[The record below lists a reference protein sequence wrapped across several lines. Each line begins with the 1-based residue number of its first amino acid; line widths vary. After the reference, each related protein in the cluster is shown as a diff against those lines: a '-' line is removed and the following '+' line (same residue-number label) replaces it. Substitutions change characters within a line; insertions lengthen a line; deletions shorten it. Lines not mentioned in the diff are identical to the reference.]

1 MQRAF
6 RVWRIDMF
14 SGKLGRRTLTHVLM
28 ALAIVVLAVPAFAQ
42 TGRIQGKVTDEA
54 GKPVDGAK
62 ITVSTIPDTGGQKW
76 EATSDKNGNYIIG
89 TLPKSGNYLVHAE
102 KSGAGVDE
110 ARAAVRL
117 GNFTALNFSL
127 SNKARVSEE
136 QASKNAAIKKFF
148 DEGVAAAN
156 AGNHQAAVDAFNNA
170 ATQMQTCSDCYYNI
184 GVSEVQLKDYDK
196 AEAAYK
202 KAIELRPSY
211 PEAYNALAAMYTSQK
226 KMDLA
231 AAAASKA
238 AELSAATPGGGSPD
252 SMYSAGVGLWN
263 ANKFPEAQ
271 AAFEGAIKA
280 DPNHADSHFMLGKV
294 FLNLGKL
301 PEAAAEFDTYLKLAP
316 TGKNAAEAKTTY
328 DALKPML
335 K

>member
-1 MQRAF
+1 M
-6 RVWRIDMF
+6 V
-14 SGKLGRRTLTHVLM
+14 SGKFGRRARWTLCKLLMVL
-28 ALAIVVLAVPAFAQ
+28 ALAVLAAPAFAQ
-42 TGRIQGKVTDEA
+42 TGRIQGKVSDEA

-62 ITVSTIPDTGGQKW
+62 ITVSAVPDTGGQKW

-110 ARAAVRL
+110 ARATVRL
-117 GNFTALNFSL
+117 GNFTALNFTL
-127 SNKARVSEE
+127 STKARVTEE
-136 QASKNAAIKKFF
+136 QAAKNVTIKKFF
-148 DEGVAAAN
+148 DDGVAAAN
-156 AGNHQAAVDAFNNA
+156 AGNHQAAVDAFTQA
-170 ATQMQTCSDCYYNI
+170 AAQMPSCSDCYYNI
-184 GVSEVQLKDYDK
+184 GVSQTQMKNYDA

-211 PEAYNALAAMYTSQK
+211 PEAYNALASLYTTQR

-231 AAAASKA
+231 AAAAAKA
-238 AELSAATPGGGSPD
+238 AELSAATPGGGSAD
-252 SMYSAGVGLWN
+252 SMFSAGVGLWN

-271 AAFEGAIKA
+271 AAFEGALKS

-294 FLNLGKL
+294 YLNLGKL
-301 PEAAAEFDTYLKLAP
+301 PEAAAEFQTYLKLAP
-316 TGKNAAEAKTTY
+316 TGKNAAEAQTTY
-328 DALKPML
+328 NALKPML

>member
-1 MQRAF
+1 
-6 RVWRIDMF
+6 MF
-14 SGKLGRRTLTHVLM
+14 SGKFGQRMLTSMLM
-28 ALAIVVLAVPAFAQ
+28 AMAMVVLAVPAFAQ

-62 ITVSTIPDTGGQKW
+62 LTISSIPDSGGQKW

-89 TLPKSGNYLVHAE
+89 TLPRSGQYLVHAE
-102 KSGAGVDE
+102 KTGVGQDE

-117 GNFTALNFSL
+117 GNFTSLNFSL
-127 SNKARVSEE
+127 SNKARVSDE
-136 QASKNAAIKKFF
+136 QAAKNASIKKFF
-148 DEGVAAAN
+148 DDGVVAAN
-156 AGNHQAAVDAFNNA
+156 AGNHQAAIDAFTQATA
-170 ATQMQTCSDCYYNI
+170 AMPTCSDCYYNI
-184 GVSEVQLKDYDK
+184 GVSQAQLKNYDA

-202 KAIELRPSY
+202 KAIEIRPAY
-211 PEAYNALAAMYTSQK
+211 PDAYNAMAAMYTIEK

-231 AAAASKA
+231 AAASSKA
-238 AELSAATPGGGSPD
+238 AELNAASPGGGSAD

-271 AAFEGAIKA
+271 AAFESAIKA
-280 DPNHADSHFMLGKV
+280 DASYADAHFMLAKV

-301 PEAAAEFDTYLKLAP
+301 PEAAAEFQAYLKLAP
-316 TGKNAAEAKTTY
+316 TGKNAGESQTTY

-335 K
+335 PK

>member
-1 MQRAF
+1 MC
-6 RVWRIDMF
+6 
-14 SGKLGRRTLTHVLM
+14 SGKFGRQTRWTLSTAVM
-28 ALAIVVLAVPAFAQ
+28 VMAIVVLAVPAFAQ
-42 TGRIQGKVTDEA
+42 TGRIQGKVTDEG
-54 GKPVDGAK
+54 GKAVDGAK
-62 ITVSTIPDTGGQKW
+62 ITVSAIPDNGGQKW

-102 KSGAGVDE
+102 KAGAGADE

-117 GNFTALNFSL
+117 GNFTALNFTL
-127 SNKARVSEE
+127 SNKARVSDE
-136 QASKNAAIKKFF
+136 QAAKNTAIKKFF
-148 DEGVAAAN
+148 DDGVAAAN
-156 AGNHQAAVDAFNNA
+156 AGNHQAAVDAFTQASA
-170 ATQMQTCSDCYYNI
+170 AMPTCSDCYYNI
-184 GVSEVQLKDYDK
+184 GVSQVQMKNYDA

-211 PEAYNALAAMYTSQK
+211 PEAYNALAAMYTTQK

-231 AAAASKA
+231 AAAAAKA
-238 AELSAATPGGGSPD
+238 AELSTSATGGGNAD
-252 SMYSAGVGLWN
+252 SLYSAGVGLWN

-271 AAFEGAIKA
+271 QAFEGAIKA
-280 DPNHADSHFMLGKV
+280 DPNHADSHFMLAKV

-301 PEAAAEFDTYLKLAP
+301 PDAAGEFQTYLKLAP
-316 TGKNAAEAKTTY
+316 TGKNAAEAQTTY

>member
-1 MQRAF
+1 
-6 RVWRIDMF
+6 MF
-14 SGKLGRRTLTHVLM
+14 SRKFGRLTRLTLSKSLAVL
-28 ALAIVVLAVPAFAQ
+28 ALVVLAAPAFAQ

-54 GKPVDGAK
+54 GKAVEGAK
-62 ITVSTIPDTGGQKW
+62 ISVSAIPDSGGQKW
-76 EATSDKNGNYIIG
+76 EATSDKSGNYIIG

-102 KSGAGVDE
+102 KSGTGIDE

-117 GNFTALNFSL
+117 GNFTALNFTL
-127 SNKARVSEE
+127 SNKARVTEE
-136 QASKNAAIKKFF
+136 QAAKNVTIKKFF
-148 DEGVAAAN
+148 EEGVAAAN
-156 AGNHQAAVDAFNNA
+156 AGNHQAAVDAFTQA
-170 ATQMQTCSDCYYNI
+170 ATQMPTCSDCYYNI
-184 GVSEVQLKDYDK
+184 GVSQAQMKNYDA

-211 PEAYNALAAMYTSQK
+211 PEAYNALASMYTTQK

-231 AAAASKA
+231 AAAAAKA
-238 AELSAATPGGGSPD
+238 AEVSLATPGGGSAD
-252 SMYSAGVGLWN
+252 SMFSAGVGLWN

-271 AAFEGAIKA
+271 QAFESAIKT

-301 PEAAAEFDTYLKLAP
+301 PEAAAEFQTYLKLAP
-316 TGKNAAEAKTTY
+316 TGKNATEAKTTY

>member
-1 MQRAF
+1 
-6 RVWRIDMF
+6 MF
-14 SGKLGRRTLTHVLM
+14 SGKRRRTLTHVLM

-156 AGNHQAAVDAFNNA
+156 HLAHESNCLSIGLTAAHRQRPEDADERARERRVVRLLFRDVIDRARTSDSDRPGVEPREVVEAQDDRPVPRDPFDTVRPQRGGGMDEDGERRAPDEPRGLHAVHVDA
-170 ATQMQTCSDCYYNI
+170 
-184 GVSEVQLKDYDK
+184 G
-196 AEAAYK
+196 
-202 KAIELRPSY
+202 
-211 PEAYNALAAMYTSQK
+211 
-226 KMDLA
+226 
-231 AAAASKA
+231 
-238 AELSAATPGGGSPD
+238 
-252 SMYSAGVGLWN
+252 
-263 ANKFPEAQ
+263 
-271 AAFEGAIKA
+271 
-280 DPNHADSHFMLGKV
+280 
-294 FLNLGKL
+294 
-301 PEAAAEFDTYLKLAP
+301 
-316 TGKNAAEAKTTY
+316 
-328 DALKPML
+328 
-335 K
+335 

>member
-1 MQRAF
+1 
-6 RVWRIDMF
+6 MF
-14 SGKLGRRTLTHVLM
+14 SGTIGRRALTNL
-28 ALAIVVLAVPAFAQ
+28 LAAVAAVMIAVPALAQ
-42 TGRIQGKVTDEA
+42 TGRIQGKVTDEG
-54 GKPVDGAK
+54 GKAVEGAK

-102 KSGAGVDE
+102 KNGVGVDE
-110 ARAAVRL
+110 ARATVRL
-117 GNFTALNFSL
+117 GNFTALNFAL
-127 SNKARVSEE
+127 SSKARVTEE
-136 QASKNAAIKKFF
+136 QAAKNAAIKKFF

-156 AGNHQAAVDAFNNA
+156 SGNHQAAVDAFTQA
-170 ATQMQTCSDCYYNI
+170 ATSMPTCSDCYYNI
-184 GVSEVQLKDYDK
+184 GVSETQMKKYDE

-202 KAIELRPSY
+202 KAIELRPAY
-211 PEAYNALAAMYTSQK
+211 PEAYNALAALYTTQK

-231 AAAASKA
+231 AAASSKA
-238 AELSAATPGGGSPD
+238 AELSASAPGGGSAE

-263 ANKFPEAQ
+263 ANKFAEAQ

-280 DPNHADSHFMLGKV
+280 DPNFADAHFMLGKA
-294 FLNLGKL
+294 FLNAGKL
-301 PEAAAEFDTYLKLAP
+301 PEAAAEYQAYLKLAP
-316 TGKNAAEAKTTY
+316 SGKNAAEAQTTY